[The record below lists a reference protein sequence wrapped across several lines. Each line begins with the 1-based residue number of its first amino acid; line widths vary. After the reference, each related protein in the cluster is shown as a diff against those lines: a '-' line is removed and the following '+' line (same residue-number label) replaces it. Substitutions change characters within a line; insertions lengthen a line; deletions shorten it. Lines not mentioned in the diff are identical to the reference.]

1 MSMRFTFWVFLWV
14 HLMAGWVHADTTL
27 QAIPDYHAHVTD
39 MARVLSPA
47 DRVSLEKQLADFETQ
62 HGSQI
67 GVLIVSTTGQED
79 ITEYTQR
86 VGDRWKLGRQGV
98 GDGLLVVVAVND
110 HRVRIAP
117 YRALEPAIPDV
128 LAIRIIDKNMVPAF
142 RQGDYAGGLRDALQ
156 SLQTVILSGEQP
168 VATGPEASQK
178 TWEAQLQKIWENFVW
193 PALVVGFGAFLGL
206 SAIRQFLSRFFS
218 QSLAALVTGVLGAM
232 VCWWL
237 SSNVWF
243 SGLVLVLGYFSRL
256 KYASDNRPIYR
267 GPGQEVFRS
276 GNTDSQPEAIS
287 GGGGDSAGG
296 GASGRW

>member
-14 HLMAGWVHADTTL
+14 HLLVGWVHADTNL
-27 QAIPDYHAHVTD
+27 QAIPDYHARVTD
-39 MARVLSPA
+39 LARVLSAA
-47 DRVSLEKQLADFETQ
+47 DRVALEKQLADFETQ

-67 GVLIVSTTGQED
+67 GVLIVSSTGQED

-128 LAIRIIDKNMVPAF
+128 LAKRIIDKNMVPAF
-142 RQGDYAGGLRDALQ
+142 RQGDYAGGLREALQ
-156 SLQTVILSGEQP
+156 TLQTAILSGAQL
-168 VATGPEASQK
+168 VAAGPEASQK
-178 TWEAQLQKIWENFVW
+178 TWWAQIQKIWEYFGW
-193 PALVVGFGAFLGL
+193 PALVVGIWAFLGL

-218 QSLAALVTGVLGAM
+218 QLPATLITAALGAV
-232 VCWWL
+232 VCWCL
-237 SSNVWF
+237 SSNIWF
-243 SGLVLVLGYFSRL
+243 SGFILVIGYFSRL
-256 KYASDNRPIYR
+256 KYASDNRPINR
-267 GPGQEVFRS
+267 EPGQEVFRS

>member
-1 MSMRFTFWVFLWV
+1 MRFTIWVFLWV
-14 HLMAGWVHADTTL
+14 HLLAGLVHADTTL
-27 QAIPDYHAHVTD
+27 QAIPDYNAHVTD
-39 MARVLSPA
+39 MARVLSPT
-47 DRVSLEKQLADFETQ
+47 DRVALEKQLTDFETQ

-67 GVLIVSTTGQED
+67 GVLIVSSTGQED

-98 GDGLLVVVAVND
+98 GDGLLLVVAVND

-128 LAIRIIDKNMVPAF
+128 LAKRMIDTHMVPAF
-142 RQGDYAGGLRDALQ
+142 RQGDYAGGLREALQ
-156 SLQTVILSGEQP
+156 SLQMAILSGGQP

-178 TWEAQLQKIWENFVW
+178 TWWAQIQKIWEDFVG
-193 PALVVGFGAFLGL
+193 PALVVGVFAFLGL
-206 SAIRQFLSRFFS
+206 SAIRQFLSRFFN
-218 QSLAALVTGVLGAM
+218 QLPAALITAALGAL

-237 SSNVWF
+237 SSNIWF
-243 SGLVLVLGYFSRL
+243 SGFILVLGYFSRL
-256 KYASDNRPIYR
+256 KYESHNRPIYR
-267 GPGQEVFRS
+267 EPGQGVFRS
-276 GNTDSQPEAIS
+276 GNTESQPEAIS

>member
-1 MSMRFTFWVFLWV
+1 MSMRFTLGVFLWV
-14 HLMAGWVHADTTL
+14 HLLASWVHADTSLKT
-27 QAIPDYHAHVTD
+27 IPDYHAHVTD
-39 MARVLSPA
+39 MARVLSAA
-47 DRVSLEKQLADFETQ
+47 DRVALEKQLADFETQ

-67 GVLIVSTTGQED
+67 EVLIVPSTGQED

-117 YRALEPAIPDV
+117 YRALEAAIPDV
-128 LAIRIIDKNMVPAF
+128 LAKRIIDKNMVPAF

-156 SLQTVILSGEQP
+156 SLQTAILSGEQP
-168 VATGPEASQK
+168 VATGSEASQK
-178 TWEAQLQKIWENFVW
+178 TWEAQIQKIWENFVG
-193 PALVVGFGAFLGL
+193 PALVAGFLAFLGL

-218 QSLAALVTGVLGAM
+218 QSLAALITAVLGAM
-232 VCWWL
+232 VCWRL

-243 SGLVLVLGYFSRL
+243 SGLILVLGYFSRL
-256 KYASDNRPIYR
+256 KYESHNRPISR
-267 GPGQEVFRS
+267 ESGHGVFRS